1 MTRFSILDQ
10 GPVAAAGGPARAVRD
25 SVELARR
32 AEALGFARYWIAEHH
47 ATPSR
52 AIAAP
57 EVLVAR
63 IASATSR
70 IRVGTG
76 GVMLPNHTPLHVVE
90 QFRALEALFPGR
102 VDLGVGRS
110 TGSPDDRVAAAL
122 ARGPQDPEGFAAA
135 LRLLLRTGGVPV
147 PPAANGGATGGG
159 TEDEPLSA
167 QPGDAPLPPVY
178 FLGASSASGET
189 AAALGLPFAISA
201 GFRPPESSAL
211 ALRHY
216 RERYVPARPG
226 DRPWAIL
233 VVRAWVGEDDEHA
246 EALAEPERLANVR
259 QLAGAPEALGSVAEA
274 LAHRPTETERRI
286 RAGLDLRSDVVGG
299 RERVERRLR
308 QLITASAAD
317 EVMVV
322 TNTPD
327 PEERADSYRRLAEA
341 VAGLTGADATADAGA
356 GAVPAVSPA

>member
-1 MTRFSILDQ
+1 
-10 GPVAAAGGPARAVRD
+10 VAAAGGPARAVRD

-57 EVLVAR
+57 EVLAAR

-76 GVMLPNHTPLHVVE
+76 GVMLPNHTPLHVAE

-102 VDLGVGRS
+102 IDLGVGRS

-122 ARGPQDPEGFAAA
+122 ARGPRDPEGFAAA
-135 LRLLLRTGGVPV
+135 LRQLLRIGGSPF
-147 PPAANGGATGGG
+147 PPDRNGPGDGGPD
-159 TEDEPLSA
+159 EEPLSA
-167 QPGDAPLPPVY
+167 QPGDVPLPPVY
-178 FLGASSASGET
+178 FLGASAAAGET

-201 GFRPPESSAL
+201 GFRPPESAAL
-211 ALRHY
+211 ALRGY

-327 PEERADSYRRLAEA
+327 PEERAASYRRLAQA
-341 VAGLTGADATADAGA
+341 VAGLT